1 MGEQFV
7 AKPED
12 VVKVGGTVQVRIIEV
27 ARRRNRID
35 LSMKGLREEPEPEVV
50 AAPETPAQ
58 SAAAVPAAPEPAT
71 VDTFADMEVLSPIQL
86 AFRRAQEKSGVDLG
100 LRKEGKS
107 ARQTKA
113 EARAAQ
119 EEIISRTLAN
129 KPK

>member
-1 MGEQFV
+1 
-7 AKPED
+7 
-12 VVKVGGTVQVRIIEV
+12 
-27 ARRRNRID
+27 
-35 LSMKGLREEPEPEVV
+35 
-50 AAPETPAQ
+50 
-58 SAAAVPAAPEPAT
+58 
-71 VDTFADMEVLSPIQL
+71 
-86 AFRRAQEKSGVDLG
+86 LG